1 MSLFMKK
8 NNLAVKYV
16 LVTGGAGFIGSSLC
30 AKLLENN
37 LNVVVLDDFND
48 FYDPKLK
55 LKNIASLKKNKN
67 FELVKGDIVS
77 AQTVNKVFEKYEISA
92 VFHLAARAGVRPS
105 IVEPE
110 LYQKVN
116 IEGTLNILKAAV
128 EHKIEKFIFASSSSV
143 YGNNKKVPFS
153 ETDSVDNPISPYAAT
168 KKAGELLCYTFY
180 HLYKMPIACMR
191 FFTVYGPRQRPEMA
205 IHKFVRAVSTDKTI
219 EMYGD
224 GSTKRDYTFI
234 DDIVEGLWRVYN
246 SDFGYEIFN
255 LGNSDAVSLK
265 YLIEVIGK
273 ALGKT
278 PKIKQLPVQAGD
290 VDLTNADI
298 SKSQKY
304 FGYAPRTKIE
314 EGIKKTVA
322 WYQGKTKW

>member
-1 MSLFMKK
+1 MKK
-8 NNLAVKYV
+8 NKYI

-30 AKLLENN
+30 KKLLDNE
-37 LNVVVLDDFND
+37 LNVVALDNFND

-55 LKNIASLKKNKN
+55 NKNIAEFKKSKN
-67 FELVKGDIVS
+67 FQSVKGDIVS
-77 AQTVNKVFEKYEISA
+77 AQTVNNLFEKYEISA

-105 IVEPE
+105 IIEPE

-116 IEGTLNILKAAV
+116 IEGTLNLLKVAV
-128 EHKIEKFIFASSSSV
+128 EHKVGKFIFASSSSV

-153 ETDSVDNPISPYAAT
+153 EADPVDNPISPYAAT
-168 KKAGELLCYTFY
+168 KKAGELLCYTFH

-205 IHKFVRAVSTDKTI
+205 IHKFIRAVTNEQTI

-234 DDIVEGLWRVYN
+234 DDIVDGLWKVYN
-246 SDFGYEIFN
+246 SEFGYEIFN
-255 LGNSDAVSLK
+255 LGNCDAVSLK

-278 PKIKQLPVQAGD
+278 AKIKQLPMQAGD

-298 SKSQKY
+298 AKAKKY
-304 FGYAPRTKIE
+304 FDYAPQTKIE
-314 EGIKKTVA
+314 EGIRKTVA
-322 WYQGKTKW
+322 WYQGKTEW

>member
-1 MSLFMKK
+1 MKK
-8 NNLAVKYV
+8 NNLAMKYV

-30 AKLLENN
+30 AKLLDNN
-37 LNVVVLDDFND
+37 LNVVALDDFND

-55 LKNIASLKKNKN
+55 LKNIAALKKNKN

-77 AQTVNKVFEKYEISA
+77 AQTVNKVFEEYEIFA

-116 IEGTLNILKAAV
+116 IEGTLNLLKAAV
-128 EHKIEKFIFASSSSV
+128 EHKVEKFIFASSSSV

-153 ETDSVDNPISPYAAT
+153 ETDPVDNPISPYAAT
-168 KKAGELLCYTFY
+168 KKAGELLCYTFH

-205 IHKFVRAVSTDKTI
+205 IHKFIRAVSTDKII

-234 DDIVEGLWRVYN
+234 DDIVDGLWKVYN
-246 SDFGYEIFN
+246 SKFGYEIFN
-255 LGNSDAVSLK
+255 LGNCDAVSLK
-265 YLIEVIGK
+265 NLIEVIGN
-273 ALGKT
+273 ALGKI
-278 PKIKQLPVQAGD
+278 PKIKQLPMQAGD

-298 SKSQKY
+298 SKAKKY
-304 FGYAPRTKIE
+304 FGYAPQTRIE
-314 EGIKKTVA
+314 DGIIKTVA
-322 WYQGKTKW
+322 WYQGKTEW